1 MSIIIIV
8 IMCYLFQRVTD
19 DNAVQVE
26 ESVNV
31 ELSNPNGTDNHV
43 QDDIDNTSEV
53 EVSVNIMTMR
63 SVLF

>member
-1 MSIIIIV
+1 
-8 IMCYLFQRVTD
+8 MCYLFQRVTD

-43 QDDIDNTSEV
+43 QDDIDNASEV